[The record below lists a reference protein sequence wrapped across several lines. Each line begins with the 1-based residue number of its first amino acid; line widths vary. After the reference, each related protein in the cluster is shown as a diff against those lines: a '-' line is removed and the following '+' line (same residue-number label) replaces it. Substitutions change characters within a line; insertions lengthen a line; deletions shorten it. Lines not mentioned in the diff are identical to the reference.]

1 MGSGK
6 WSVRKQHRHISCTGV
21 ETHQTS
27 EGVEERAQSANSI
40 CYTYLVPVAFLITG
54 SVKQPEV

>member
-6 WSVRKQHRHISCTGV
+6 WSVRKQHRRFLHRTRNAPDIGKSR
-21 ETHQTS
+21 
-27 EGVEERAQSANSI
+27 ERRALNQSVIHN
-40 CYTYLVPVAFLITG
+40 LMPVAFLMMG